1 MRDFEMD
8 DLLKAA
14 SGDADALLRVERR
27 KEVLTWNAQKR
38 KEALQSAT
46 PLWAD
51 QEAIAAFY
59 AEARRLSATT
69 GVKYEV
75 DHIIPLQVK
84 NVCGLHVSWNLRV
97 ITKTANARKHATFG
111 DKDVVGFL
119 AKRGFKIIYGV
130 NLLKR
135 AIRFG
140 RHTTVLYVSPEEQTV
155 LSIAYVQGE
164 FVIKSAPEET
174 SRPSVLIAADS

>member
-1 MRDFEMD
+1 MRNFEWE

-14 SGDADALLRVERR
+14 SGDADTLLQVQRR
-27 KEVLTWNAQKR
+27 KEILKWNAQKR
-38 KEALQSAT
+38 KEALQAAT

-51 QEAIAAFY
+51 REAIAALY
-59 AEARRLSATT
+59 AEARRLSAAT

-75 DHIIPLQVK
+75 DHIIPLQGK

-97 ITKTANARKHATFG
+97 ITKTANARKHAAFG
-111 DKDVVGFL
+111 DKDVAGFL

-135 AIRFG
+135 AIRWQAHNRSVRQPG
-140 RHTTVLYVSPEEQTV
+140 RTDGAKHRIRSGGVCYQ
-155 LSIAYVQGE
+155 I
-164 FVIKSAPEET
+164 
-174 SRPSVLIAADS
+174 RP